1 MIRSLSQNQNAFLF
15 NASRAYHDVVYLFKR
30 IFVGTKK
37 MTLANNSN
45 NHFSSNFK
53 LGILGGG
60 QLGKMLLYETRKFDV
75 HTKILEVSNEAPCR
89 IACDEFVLGNL
100 MDFDAVYNFGKQVDV
115 LTIEIE
121 NVNLD
126 ALEKLEEEGVNV
138 YPQPK
143 ALRIIQNKATQKL
156 FYTDNN
162 IPTAEFSRFAYAS
175 EIKDSI
181 ENGGLEFPFVWKAAQ
196 FGYDG
201 QGVKVVRSME
211 DVNGLPAGECI
222 AEKMIPFKNELAVI
236 VVRNPSGQVVT
247 YPVVEM
253 EFHPEANQVEYV
265 ICPARIDSNVS
276 KKAQEIALK
285 VSEKI
290 DHIGVLAV
298 EMFQTQDDQILVN
311 EVAPRPH
318 NSGHYS
324 IEASYTNQFE
334 QHIRAIL
341 DLPLG
346 RTDSKVAGIMVN
358 LVGAEGHTGD
368 VVYKSMQE
376 IMAMDGV
383 TPHIYGKKQTRPF
396 RKMGHVTIVNED
408 ISEARLI
415 AQKVKETIKVISK

>member
-1 MIRSLSQNQNAFLF
+1 MAQE
-15 NASRAYHDVVYLFKR
+15 
-30 IFVGTKK
+30 
-37 MTLANNSN
+37 NSKN
-45 NHFSSNFK
+45 YFSSDFK

-60 QLGKMLLYETRKFDV
+60 QLGKMLLYETRKFDI
-75 HTKILEVSNEAPCR
+75 HTNVLEVSKDAPCS
-89 IACDEFVLGNL
+89 IACDEFVLGSL

-121 NVNLD
+121 NVNIE
-126 ALEKLEEEGVNV
+126 ALEKLEDEGIKV
-138 YPQPK
+138 YPPTK

-156 FYTDNN
+156 FYTDNG

-175 EIKDSI
+175 EIEDAVL
-181 ENGGLEFPFVWKAAQ
+181 NGGLVFPFVWKAAQ

-201 QGVKVVRSME
+201 QGVKVVRSMK
-211 DVNGLPAGECI
+211 DIIGLNPGECI

-236 VVRNPSGQVVT
+236 VVRSAKGQVVT

-265 ICPARIDSNVS
+265 ICPARIDDAVAQ
-276 KKAQEIALK
+276 KAQEVALK

-290 DHIGVLAV
+290 GHVGILAV
-298 EMFQTQDDQILVN
+298 EMFQTQEDEILVN

-346 RTDSKVAGIMVN
+346 KTASKVAGIMVN

-368 VVYKSMQE
+368 VVYENIEK

-408 ISEARLI
+408 IDEARKV
-415 AQKVKETIKVISK
+415 AQEVKETIKVISK

>member
-1 MIRSLSQNQNAFLF
+1 MAIPFVLRIQ
-15 NASRAYHDVVYLFKR
+15 R
-30 IFVGTKK
+30 IFVRTTKLMATK
-37 MTLANNSN
+37 NTNNY
-45 NHFSSNFK
+45 FSSNFK

-60 QLGKMLLYETRKFDV
+60 QLGKMLLYETRKFDI
-75 HTKILEVSNEAPCR
+75 HTKVLEASEEAPCR
-89 IACDEFVLGNL
+89 IACDEFVLGSL
-100 MDFDAVYNFGKQVDV
+100 MDFDAVYNFGKKVDV

-121 NVNLD
+121 NINLD
-126 ALEKLEEEGVNV
+126 ALEKLEEEGVKV
-138 YPQPK
+138 YPPTK

-156 FYTDNN
+156 FYTDKG
-162 IPTAEFSRFAYAS
+162 IPTADFSRFAYAS
-175 EIKDSI
+175 EIKDSV
-181 ENGGLEFPFVWKAAQ
+181 ENGGLEYPFVWKAAQ

-201 QGVKVVRSME
+201 QGVKVIRSMDDLE
-211 DVNGLPAGECI
+211 GLPTGECI

-236 VVRNPSGQVVT
+236 VVRNPSGDVVT

-265 ICPARIDSNVS
+265 ICPARIDAIVAQ
-276 KKAQEIALK
+276 KAQEIALK
-285 VSEKI
+285 VSEEI
-290 DHIGVLAV
+290 GHIGILAV

-346 RTDSKVAGIMVN
+346 NTASKVAGIMVN

-368 VVYKSMQE
+368 VVYENMNE
-376 IMAMDGV
+376 ILAMNGV

-396 RKMGHVTIVNED
+396 RKMGHVTIVND
-408 ISEARLI
+408 DLDEARRI